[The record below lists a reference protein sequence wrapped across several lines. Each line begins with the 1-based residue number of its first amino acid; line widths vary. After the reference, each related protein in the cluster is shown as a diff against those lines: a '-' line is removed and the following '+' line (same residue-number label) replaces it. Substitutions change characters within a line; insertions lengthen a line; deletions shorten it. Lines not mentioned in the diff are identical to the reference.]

1 MHNTRVANT
10 TLITIGI
17 TKHTL
22 YYLSIHLVSHS
33 QQNSWYHHKIKN
45 KNTTLSKLLQNAI
58 ARSLNADTIH
68 NTLIII
74 QYTIHCYQATQNI
87 LATMQHTLT
96 ILPL

>member
-33 QQNSWYHHKIKN
+33 QHNSWYHHKIKN
-45 KNTTLSKLLQNAI
+45 KNTTLSELL
-58 ARSLNADTIH
+58 R
-68 NTLIII
+68 I
-74 QYTIHCYQATQNI
+74 QYTIHLLSYNTQYTCYHATQNI

-96 ILPL
+96 ILPLYHTRRNLC